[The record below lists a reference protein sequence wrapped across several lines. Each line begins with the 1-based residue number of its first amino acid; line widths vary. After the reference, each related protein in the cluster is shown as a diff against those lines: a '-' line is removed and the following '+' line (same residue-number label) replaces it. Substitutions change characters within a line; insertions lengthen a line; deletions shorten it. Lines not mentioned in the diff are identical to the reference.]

1 MYVYQS
7 HGYVIL
13 KQSQIIF
20 GGDSA
25 GGHLSLSLLSH
36 LHRPRPVEEDENSG
50 HLYPPITLDSPVK
63 GCFLVSPLTSLNLTT
78 RSFKER
84 FSVDILSK
92 KIVSRYGEHLIHRS
106 PWHREMLEGHGWG
119 MALDVPETWW
129 EGLDVVDRVLVT
141 AGWEE
146 VFRDH
151 VVQLANVL
159 RRKTRVKQLEWL
171 MAVDEAH
178 DAPLVDFLGKA
189 KPPSTSTDKI
199 TEWVIRCFS
208 D

>member
-1 MYVYQS
+1 M
-7 HGYVIL
+7 
-13 KQSQIIF
+13 

-25 GGHLSLSLLSH
+25 GGNLSLSLLSH
-36 LHRPRPVEEDENSG
+36 LHRPRPVEEDEKSA

-78 RSFKER
+78 PSFKDR
-84 FSVDILSK
+84 FSVDMLSET
-92 KIVSRYGEHLIHRS
+92 IVSRYGEYLMHGS
-106 PWHREMLEGHGWG
+106 PWHRERLEGHGWG

-151 VVQLANVL
+151 VAQLANVL
-159 RRKTRVKQLEWL
+159 RRKTRVKQFELL
-171 MAVDEAH
+171 MAMDEAH
-178 DAPLVDFLGKA
+178 DAPLMSFLGKT
-189 KPPSTSTDKI
+189 KPLSTSTDRI
-199 TEWVIRCFS
+199 TEWIIRCFS
-208 D
+208 RAD